1 MPSNITD
8 KTTIRLALSILG
20 KFERNQL
27 KIKAVALIT
36 FKNVHFDLKIV
47 GVNNDVHK
55 RLPNVFGVEHITF
68 FLNWSLSRP
77 VKLVYLTKFPFYT
90 SCENA

>member
-68 FLNWSLSRP
+68 FLSRP

-90 SCENA
+90 SYDA